1 MKTKLVF
8 WGVILVLVI
17 SLFCC
22 KTTQVAPPQQ
32 LPAQQM
38 EQKKPDLWLSDTYP
52 AIDPSDPVTFYN
64 EFEIVVRAEIPKTTI
79 MFKDGNTYR
88 IDSST
93 VVSFV
98 IPAMTPG
105 VLSKANRTKTGLTE
119 MVISFDESDPNYTC
133 SFIVMPS
140 KAFTLNANMKIMF
153 EGKNYA
159 VKAAIK
165 GDGSGLNRLRSNFY
179 DQKVQKVINGSATGR
194 NASGTKII
202 SK

>member
-1 MKTKLVF
+1 MKNL
-8 WGVILVLVI
+8 VILGIVLLLGVVYA
-17 SLFCC
+17 C

-32 LPAQQM
+32 LPAQQL
-38 EQKKPDLWLSDTYP
+38 EQKLPDLWLQDTYS

-64 EFEIVVRAEIPKTTI
+64 EHEIIVRAEIPKKTI

-105 VLSKANRTKTGLTE
+105 VLIKANRTKTGLTE
-119 MVISFDESDPNYTC
+119 MIISFDESDPNYTC
-133 SFIVMPS
+133 SFVVMPS
-140 KAFTLNANMKIMF
+140 KAFTLNSNMKISF
-153 EGKNYA
+153 EGKTYA
-159 VKAAIK
+159 VKASIK

-179 DQKVQKVINGSATGR
+179 DLKQQNQINGSAAGR

>member
-1 MKTKLVF
+1 MKTLRFFLMVIVIFLGVF
-8 WGVILVLVI
+8 FG
-17 SLFCC
+17 C
-22 KTTQVAPPQQ
+22 KTTKVAPIQQ
-32 LPAQQM
+32 LPAQQL
-38 EQKKPDLWLSDTYP
+38 EQKKPDLWLQDTYP
-52 AIDPSDPVTFYN
+52 AIDPSDPVTFFN

-79 MFKDGNTYR
+79 MFKDGNTYK

-105 VLSKANRTKTGLTE
+105 VLVKANRTKSGLVE
-119 MVISFDESDPNYTC
+119 MIISFDQTDENYTC
-133 SFIVMPS
+133 SFVVMPS

-153 EGKNYA
+153 EGKSYA
-159 VKAAIK
+159 IKAAIK
-165 GDGSGLNRLRSNFY
+165 GDGSGLNRLRSNFFSLK
-179 DQKVQKVINGSATGR
+179 QQNQINGSATGR